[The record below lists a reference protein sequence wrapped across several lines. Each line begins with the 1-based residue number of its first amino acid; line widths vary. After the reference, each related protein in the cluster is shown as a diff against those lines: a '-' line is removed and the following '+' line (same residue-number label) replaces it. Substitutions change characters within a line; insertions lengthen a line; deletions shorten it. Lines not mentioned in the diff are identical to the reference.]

1 MISVLKSIQ
10 QVASM
15 HQSDP
20 HSKSAADTAPDM
32 PDEQPC
38 SSEIKFHICGKRQNG
53 GVIALCLVALFLLIA
68 VTTIFTVIICRSA
81 IVTSKSGRLSLVIGS
96 QKNVNPFAPSSAA
109 VTSVPVESAPP
120 QLDINDPPE
129 VITTSPV
136 ESDGVLST
144 PEIAKRIRPSVV
156 SILVSNARQSG
167 LASGIIMTQDG
178 FIITNNHVVAGM
190 TTITVV
196 LSDGTQYDAL
206 LIGRDESSDL
216 AVVKIAAEGLK
227 PATFGNSD
235 ALEVGDRAV
244 VVGTPYSLSLSGTT
258 TQGIISAIN
267 RDLIIENRS
276 ITLIQTDASINPGN
290 SGGPLVN
297 EYGQVVGITSL
308 KVGEEFE
315 GLGFAIPMNTA
326 KSILEELIT
335 SGHVKGKPA
344 LGINGRFLEASEA
357 AANSLPVGLYVTA
370 VDPKSSA
377 AWNGLT
383 VGDVITRIDGLSIP
397 DLAAFIN
404 AKNAHE
410 VGDVLV
416 LTVYRDTNLYDR
428 LPGSLYEIS
437 VTLMD
442 ESLLN
447 S

>member
-1 MISVLKSIQ
+1 
-10 QVASM
+10 M
-15 HQSDP
+15 HLSDP
-20 HSKSAADTAPDM
+20 HSKSAADTVPDM

-38 SSEIKFHICGKRQNG
+38 SSEIKFHISGKRQNG

-68 VTTIFTVIICRSA
+68 VTTIFAVIICRSA
-81 IVTSKSGRLSLVIGS
+81 IVTSKSGRLSLVIGG
-96 QKNVNPFAPSSAA
+96 QKNVNPFAPSSPA
-109 VTSVPVESAPP
+109 VTAAPGESSSP

-136 ESDGVLST
+136 ENDGVLST

-178 FIITNNHVVAGM
+178 FIITNSHVVAGM
-190 TTITVV
+190 TAITVV
-196 LSDGTQYDAL
+196 LSDGTQYNAS

-235 ALEVGDRAV
+235 VLEVGDRAV

-290 SGGPLVN
+290 SGGPLIN

-335 SGHVKGKPA
+335 NGHVNGNPA
-344 LGINGRFLEASEA
+344 LGINGRFLAVSEA

-377 AWNGLT
+377 ARNGLT
-383 VGDVITRIDGLSIP
+383 VGDVITRIDGLSIT

-404 AKNAHE
+404 IKNGHA
-410 VGDVLV
+410 VGDTLL

-447 S
+447 N

>member
-1 MISVLKSIQ
+1 MISVSKSIQ

-68 VTTIFTVIICRSA
+68 VTTIFTIIICRSA

-227 PATFGNSD
+227 SATFGNSD
-235 ALEVGDRAV
+235 
-244 VVGTPYSLSLSGTT
+244 VGTPYSLSLSGTT

>member
-1 MISVLKSIQ
+1 MISVSKSIQ

-258 TQGIISAIN
+258 TQGIISGLA
-267 RDLIIENRS
+267 RDVYEDTGYS
-276 ITLIQTDASINPGN
+276 IKCLQTDAAINPGN
-290 SGGPLVN
+290 SGGPLIN
-297 EYGQVVGITSL
+297 NQGQVIGINSAKIASTD
-308 KVGEEFE
+308 VE
-315 GLGFAIPMNTA
+315 GLGFSIPINEA
-326 KSILEELIT
+326 KTVIDDLT
-335 SGHVKGKPA
+335 KYGYVKGRVQ
-344 LGINGRFLEASEA
+344 LGITGYSVNSNGYHGFVIQSINEDSVLKSTRA
-357 AANSLPVGLYVTA
+357 AVGDLITA
-370 VDPKSSA
+370 VDGTDISGYSDLRA
-377 AWNGLT
+377 ALAKHA
-383 VGDVITRIDGLSIP
+383 VGD
-397 DLAAFIN
+397 
-404 AKNAHE
+404 E
-410 VGDVLV
+410 VQL
-416 LTVYRDTNLYDR
+416 
-428 LPGSLYEIS
+428 
-437 VTLMD
+437 
-442 ESLLN
+442 SLLRLDN
-447 S
+447 RTGEKTTFTVTCKLAESKN